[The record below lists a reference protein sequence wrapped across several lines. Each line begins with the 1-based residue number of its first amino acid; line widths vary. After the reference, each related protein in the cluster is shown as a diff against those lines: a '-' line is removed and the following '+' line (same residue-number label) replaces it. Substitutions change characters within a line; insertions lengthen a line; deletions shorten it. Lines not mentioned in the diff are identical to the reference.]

1 VVGIGYM
8 TRVTAFF
15 YDADE
20 YKDEIKHLTFVAR
33 KLSHRMN
40 LRISVVTDK
49 ELINKMKKKH
59 PMMFEDVSKSSM
71 VLRRYD
77 GELLKLDISTAESAL
92 YNWWINSNS
101 KKPVDELG

>member
-1 VVGIGYM
+1 M